1 MENKEPL
8 TDISQK
14 LNILIALGVK
24 SMTGNTTFES
34 DVKRNTGV
42 GDVVRF
48 LHSHGLESSEI
59 SKITGAP
66 VTSVRT
72 LLTPTRT
79 KKK

>member
-1 MENKEPL
+1 MENNELL
-8 TDISQK
+8 TEISQK
-14 LNILIALGVK
+14 LNVLIALNIK
-24 SMTGNTTFES
+24 SITGNTSFES
-34 DVKRNTGV
+34 DGKRNIGV

-48 LHSHGLESSEI
+48 LHSHGLESGEI
-59 SKITGAP
+59 SKITSAP